1 MNDKPLELIDDLRLL
16 SAPISLLL
24 LVVLVV
30 LALGVLGALVLMLWR
45 RRQARLLAQPS
56 QRTAEAAIEDALALL
71 EAARRLIKPG
81 NSKPYGVE
89 VSGIVRRYIEVRFD
103 IYAPRRSTEEF
114 LTETQVSPKLEPN
127 HRKLL
132 ANFLGCC
139 DLFKFARTHAD
150 PAELTA
156 LHDAA
161 VRFVTDTRLIPSA
174 TPGATPTTP
183 LTAQAKEAA

>member
-1 MNDKPLELIDDLRLL
+1 MNEKPLELIDDLRLL
-16 SAPISLLL
+16 NAPISLF
-24 LVVLVV
+24 VLMII
-30 LALGVLGALVLMLWR
+30 ALGVAVLAVGVLMLWR
-45 RRQARLLAQPS
+45 RRQAQLRQQPS
-56 QRTAEAAIEDALALL
+56 QRAAAAALEDALALL

-114 LTETQVSPKLEPN
+114 LAETQVSPKLEPN

-139 DLFKFARTHAD
+139 DLFKFARTHAE

-174 TPGATPTTP
+174 TPAAAPTTP

>member
-16 SAPISLLL
+16 NAPISLLVVAL
-24 LVVLVV
+24 ALLGLVVIVV
-30 LALGVLGALVLMLWR
+30 AGLMLWR
-45 RRQARLLAQPS
+45 RRQAQLLAQPS
-56 QRTAEAAIEDALALL
+56 QRAAEAALEDALALL

-89 VSGIVRRYIEVRFD
+89 VSGIVRRYIEVRFA

-114 LTETQVSPKLEPN
+114 LAEARVSPKLEPN
-127 HRKLL
+127 HQKLL

-139 DLFKFARTHAD
+139 DLFKFARTHAE

-161 VRFVTDTRLIPSA
+161 VRFVTDTRLVPAPAA
-174 TPGATPTTP
+174 TTAAATP
-183 LTAQAKEAA
+183 LTAQAKGAA